1 MFFCPRL
8 VRILSL
14 KNSRCPQRFLCSS
27 RHRLQGD
34 STSISPPSRDTPE
47 FNIWAL
53 GKLPRQCP
61 GCGAPSQ
68 IINKQGPGFYD
79 LRRHAIRKYLGLTKS
94 NSKRD
99 YQDIVRIALQK
110 SASLNLDPE
119 AFGVPQTPHPVYDKE
134 VVKCCR
140 CRNLLNHRIGIP
152 IEHPSIDSIRDTI
165 DETSYKYNH
174 IYHVIDA
181 ADFPMSV
188 IPGLQSVLNIAPLR
202 SKNRRAKT
210 GKFYNNRI
218 TEISFVITRSDLLA
232 PLKEQVDSMMPYLQL
247 TLRDALGRSADGARL
262 GNIHCV
268 SVKRDWWTKELKEN
282 VWSRGGAGWMIG
294 KLNVGKSKL
303 FGSIF
308 PKGRKFSVMDEEHL
322 SSPTAKSSLQNLEG
336 DVDENTNIKKDYRD
350 ENTKEVN
357 EEVPDNIEQTPE
369 KQISKNTN
377 HQDSEISDMSVE
389 TFDPDSLLPPAPPEL
404 NYPTMPIVS
413 DLPGTTA
420 SPIRLTFGNG
430 KGELIDLPG
439 LKRGDLDSHIKS
451 EYQSTLVMTS
461 RVEPIQDSIK
471 PGQSLLLG
479 GFIRITPTN
488 PDITILAY
496 AFTSIESHLTS
507 TLKAIG
513 TQTETRDSAVLNIA
527 LPGTGSKIA
536 SAGKFLLKWDVTKQR
551 TGPVTARDAGRVNVE
566 KLPYLVIATD
576 ILVEGCGWVELVA
589 QVSKR
594 NGDSIIKPLSLDSE
608 DKEITQEVENQETGE
623 VWPGVEVFTPHG
635 KYISARRPMNAWSF
649 ISKKQGRIEARPR
662 RPVAGH
668 NKKKK

>member
-1 MFFCPRL
+1 MFLSPRL
-8 VRILSL
+8 FRILSV
-14 KNSRCPQRFLCSS
+14 KKSGCPQRFLCSS
-27 RHRLQGD
+27 RHRLQSD
-34 STSISPPSRDTPE
+34 SSSISPPSRDSPE

-53 GKLPRQCP
+53 EKLPRQCP

-119 AFGVPQTPHPVYDKE
+119 AFGVPPTPHPIYDKE

-152 IEHPSIDSIRDTI
+152 VEHPSIESIRDTI

-188 IPGLQSVLNIAPLR
+188 IPGLQSLLKIAPLR

-218 TEISFVITRSDLLA
+218 TEMSFVITRSDLLA
-232 PLKEQVDSMMPYLQL
+232 PLKEQVNSMMPYLQS

-268 SVKRDWWTKELKEN
+268 SVKRDWWTKELKAD
-282 VWSRGGAGWMIG
+282 VWDRGGAGWMVG

-303 FGSIF
+303 FGSIY
-308 PKGRKFSVMDEEHL
+308 PKGRKFSVTDEEPL
-322 SSPTAKSSLQNLEG
+322 SSQSEKSSPQNIKSDE
-336 DVDENTNIKKDYRD
+336 DENINIKMDSKD
-350 ENTKEVN
+350 ETQQEVN
-357 EEVPDNIEQTPE
+357 EEILDNVEQIPD
-369 KQISKNTN
+369 KQFSKHTN
-377 HQDSEISDMSVE
+377 LEGSEISEMSVE
-389 TFDPDSLLPPAPPEL
+389 AFDTDSLLPPAPPEL
-404 NYPTMPIVS
+404 NYPTMPLVS

-420 SPIRLTFGNG
+420 SPIRLLFGNG

-439 LKRGDLDSHIKS
+439 LKRGDLESHVQPAYHSALI
-451 EYQSTLVMTS
+451 MTS
-461 RVEPIQDSIK
+461 RVEPTQDVIK
-471 PGQSLLLG
+471 PGQSILLG

-513 TQTETRDSAVLNIA
+513 TQTETRDSSVLNIS

-551 TGPVTARDAGRVNVE
+551 TGPVTARDAGRVSVD
-566 KLPYLVIATD
+566 KLPYRVIATD

-594 NGDSIIKPLSLDSE
+594 NGDTIIKPLSLDSE

-623 VWPGVEVFTPHG
+623 IWPGVEVFTPHG

-649 ISKKQGRIEARPR
+649 ISKRQGRVDARPR
-662 RPVAGH
+662 RPVSGH
-668 NKKKK
+668 RKKKK